1 MAVSLRLKR
10 GSMSEKI
17 DIAKAVRN
25 AEHGITGKR
34 FCTSCQLM
42 RPAEY
47 GKMLIGKINRWQCTA
62 CSERRSKAPYAK
74 KKGEGDA

>member
-1 MAVSLRLKR
+1 
-10 GSMSEKI
+10 MSERI

-34 FCTSCQLM
+34 FCTSCQTM

-47 GKMLIGKINRWQCTA
+47 GKMLIGKVNRWQCTA
-62 CSERRSKAPYAK
+62 CTERRSRAPYAK
-74 KKGEGDA
+74 KNKGEGDA

>member
-1 MAVSLRLKR
+1 
-10 GSMSEKI
+10 MSEKI

-34 FCTSCQLM
+34 FCTSCQIM

-47 GKMLIGKINRWQCTA
+47 GKMIKTGKITRWQCTA
-62 CSERRSKAPYAK
+62 CLEKKSRAPYARK
-74 KKGEGDA
+74 NKGEGDA